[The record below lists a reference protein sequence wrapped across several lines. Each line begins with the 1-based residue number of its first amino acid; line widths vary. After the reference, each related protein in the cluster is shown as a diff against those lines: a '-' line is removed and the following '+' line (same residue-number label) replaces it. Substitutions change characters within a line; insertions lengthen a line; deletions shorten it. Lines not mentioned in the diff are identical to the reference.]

1 MKLRLPV
8 PATFAF
14 ALAAILAAVPAFA
27 KEAAPAAQE
36 AAAEAGPSMTT
47 LGGLWAVGGICMYPI
62 AGLLV
67 GAIAITIYGFRNT
80 PESKMLTPHLLPGIY
95 SAIDA
100 LNLSEVQTICN
111 ANPALLTNILSAGIQ
126 RVGEDGSI
134 DTAAMEK
141 AMEEAS
147 AEEVAAGMKPINYL
161 SIFAQLAPMFGLL
174 GTVTGMIK
182 AFDAIAKGGMG
193 KPDALAG
200 NIGEAMV
207 TTAFGLIV
215 GIPTM
220 FSYFALKSRY
230 SANATRL
237 GRVIGNVLHRLDAA
251 VHRQA

>member
-1 MKLRLPV
+1 MKVRPLALSFLFATAASLP
-8 PATFAF
+8 
-14 ALAAILAAVPAFA
+14 ALAQETAA
-27 KEAAPAAQE
+27 AAPE
-36 AAAEAGPSMTT
+36 AAAAAEAAGPSMTT

-62 AGLLV
+62 AGLLI
-67 GAIAITIYGFRNT
+67 GAIAITIFGFRNT
-80 PESKMLTPHLLPGIY
+80 PESKMLTPHLLPSLY
-95 SAIDA
+95 AAIDVLDLA
-100 LNLSEVQTICN
+100 QVQTICA

-126 RVGEDGSI
+126 RIGEDGTI

-147 AEEVAAGMKPINYL
+147 AEEISAGMKPLNFL

-220 FSYFALKSRY
+220 FSYFALKSRF
-230 SANATRL
+230 SANSTRL
-237 GRVIGNVLHRLDAA
+237 GRVIGNLLYRLEAA
-251 VHRQA
+251 AKKQSV

>member
-1 MKLRLPV
+1 MKLRISPLFSTVVVTLAVLPAWAQE
-8 PATFAF
+8 ATN
-14 ALAAILAAVPAFA
+14 AV
-27 KEAAPAAQE
+27 APAAE
-36 AAAEAGPSMTT
+36 AAAGPSMTT

-62 AGLLV
+62 AALLI
-67 GAIAITIYGFRNT
+67 GAITITIFGIKNT
-80 PESKMLTPHLLPGIY
+80 PESKMLTPHLLPNLY
-95 SAIDA
+95 AAIDA
-100 LNLSEVQTICN
+100 LDLAQVQTICT

-126 RVGEDGSI
+126 RIGEDGVV
-134 DTAAMEK
+134 DTVAMEK

-147 AEEVAAGMKPINYL
+147 AEEVAAGMKPLNFL

-230 SANATRL
+230 SANTTRL
-237 GRVIGNVLHRLDAA
+237 GRVVGNILHRLESAA
-251 VHRQA
+251 KKQAAE